1 VDSVIPRALH
11 FVDDPEESVIM
22 VISFLSWTA
31 VLIILVTSS
40 GLLLSRDW
48 RWSLGLFAMQYL
60 GSFWLVT
67 RHWPVGMAAV
77 KLVTGWMVIAALA
90 MTLLP
95 LSQKDQTEEQFLPQG
110 VPFRLFASVVTA
122 LIVLAAAPRLEAATP
137 GLGLPVIA
145 GSLLPIGMGLLL
157 LGSTSDIFRV
167 ILGLLTMLTGFE
179 TLYAAVEGSVLVAGL
194 LAVVD
199 LGLALVGA
207 YLISN
212 SYNDTPSDLE
222 EPV

>member
-1 VDSVIPRALH
+1 ML
-11 FVDDPEESVIM
+11 
-22 VISFLSWTA
+22 ISFLSWVA
-31 VLIILVTSS
+31 VFIILVTSS
-40 GLLLSRDW
+40 GLLLSRSW
-48 RWSLGLFAMQYL
+48 RWSLGLLAAQYL

-67 RHWPVGMAAV
+67 RHWPLGMAAV
-77 KLVTGWMVIAALA
+77 KLVTGWMAIAALA
-90 MTLLP
+90 MTLLA
-95 LSQKDQTEEQFLPQG
+95 LSQNGQDEDQFLPQG
-110 VPFRLFASVVTA
+110 IPFRLFASGVTA
-122 LIVLAAAPRLEAATP
+122 LVVLAASPRIEAVTP

-145 GSLLPIGMGLLL
+145 GSLLPIGMGFLL

-212 SYNDTPSDLE
+212 SYNDMTSDNE
-222 EPV
+222 ELV

>member
-1 VDSVIPRALH
+1 MLN
-11 FVDDPEESVIM
+11 
-22 VISFLSWTA
+22 SFLSWAA
-31 VLIILVTSS
+31 VLIILITSS
-40 GLLLSRDW
+40 GLLLSRNW
-48 RWSLGLFAMQYL
+48 RWSLGLLAVQYL

-67 RHWPVGMAAV
+67 RHWPLGMAAV
-77 KLVTGWMVIAALA
+77 KLVTGWMAIAALA
-90 MTLLP
+90 MTLLA
-95 LSQKDQTEEQFLPQG
+95 LSQKDQAEEQFLPQG
-110 VPFRLFASVVTA
+110 ISFRLFASGLTA
-122 LIVLAAAPRLEAATP
+122 LVILAASPRIEAVTP

-145 GSLLPIGMGLLL
+145 GSLLPIGMGLIL

-167 ILGLLTMLTGFE
+167 ILGLLSMLTGFE

-212 SYNDTPSDLE
+212 SYDDTTSDNE
-222 EPV
+222 ELV

>member
-1 VDSVIPRALH
+1 MLN
-11 FVDDPEESVIM
+11 
-22 VISFLSWTA
+22 SFLSWAA
-31 VLIILVTSS
+31 VLIILATSS
-40 GLLLSRDW
+40 GLLLSRNW
-48 RWSLGLFAMQYL
+48 RWSLGLLAAQYL

-67 RHWPVGMAAV
+67 RHWPLGMAAV
-77 KLVTGWMVIAALA
+77 KLVTGWMAIAALA
-90 MTLLP
+90 MTLLA
-95 LSQKDQTEEQFLPQG
+95 LSQKNQAEEQFLPQG
-110 VPFRLFASVVTA
+110 ISFRLFASGVTA
-122 LIVLAAAPRLEAATP
+122 LVVLAASPRIEAVTP

-167 ILGLLTMLTGFE
+167 VLGLLTMLTGFE

-212 SYNDTPSDLE
+212 SYNDMTSDDE
-222 EPV
+222 ELV

>member
-1 VDSVIPRALH
+1 MLN
-11 FVDDPEESVIM
+11 
-22 VISFLSWTA
+22 SFLSWAA
-31 VLIILVTSS
+31 VLIILITSS
-40 GLLLSRDW
+40 GLLLSRNW
-48 RWSLGLFAMQYL
+48 RWSLGLLAVQYL

-67 RHWPVGMAAV
+67 RHWPLGMAAV
-77 KLVTGWMVIAALA
+77 KLVTGWMAIAALA
-90 MTLLP
+90 MTLLA
-95 LSQKDQTEEQFLPQG
+95 LSQKDQAEEQFLPQG
-110 VPFRLFASVVTA
+110 ISFRLFASGLTA
-122 LIVLAAAPRLEAATP
+122 LVVLAASPRIEAVTP

-167 ILGLLTMLTGFE
+167 ILGLLSMLTGFE

-212 SYNDTPSDLE
+212 SYDDTTSDNE
-222 EPV
+222 ELV

>member
-1 VDSVIPRALH
+1 MLN
-11 FVDDPEESVIM
+11 
-22 VISFLSWTA
+22 SFLSWAA
-31 VLIILVTSS
+31 VFIILATSS
-40 GLLLSRDW
+40 GLLLSRNW
-48 RWSLGLFAMQYL
+48 RWSLGLLAAQYL

-67 RHWPVGMAAV
+67 RHWPLGMAAV
-77 KLVTGWMVIAALA
+77 KLVTGWMAIAALA
-90 MTLLP
+90 MTLLA
-95 LSQKDQTEEQFLPQG
+95 LSQKDQAEEQFLPQG
-110 VPFRLFASVVTA
+110 ISFRLFASGVTA
-122 LIVLAAAPRLEAATP
+122 LVVLAASPRIETVTP

-167 ILGLLTMLTGFE
+167 VLGLLTMLTGFE

-199 LGLALVGA
+199 LGLALVGT

-212 SYNDTPSDLE
+212 SYNDMTSNNE
-222 EPV
+222 ELV

>member
-1 VDSVIPRALH
+1 MLN
-11 FVDDPEESVIM
+11 
-22 VISFLSWTA
+22 SFLSWAA
-31 VLIILVTSS
+31 VLIILITSS
-40 GLLLSRDW
+40 GLLLSRNW
-48 RWSLGLFAMQYL
+48 RWSLGLLAVQYL

-67 RHWPVGMAAV
+67 RHWPLGMAAV
-77 KLVTGWMVIAALA
+77 KLVTGWMAIAALA
-90 MTLLP
+90 MTLLA
-95 LSQKDQTEEQFLPQG
+95 LSQKDQAEEQFLPQG
-110 VPFRLFASVVTA
+110 IFFRLFASGLTA
-122 LIVLAAAPRLEAATP
+122 LVVLAASPRIEAVTP

-167 ILGLLTMLTGFE
+167 ILGLLSMLTGFE

-194 LAVVD
+194 LAIVD

-212 SYNDTPSDLE
+212 SYDDTTSDNE
-222 EPV
+222 ELV

>member
-1 VDSVIPRALH
+1 ML
-11 FVDDPEESVIM
+11 
-22 VISFLSWTA
+22 ISSLSWVA
-31 VLIILVTSS
+31 VLIILATSS
-40 GLLLSRDW
+40 GLLISRNW
-48 RWSLGLFAMQYL
+48 LWSLGLLAAQYL

-67 RHWPVGMAAV
+67 RHWPLGMAAV
-77 KLVTGWMVIAALA
+77 KLVTGWMAIAALA
-90 MTLLP
+90 MTLLA
-95 LSQKDQTEEQFLPQG
+95 LSQKDQAEEQFLPQG
-110 VPFRLFASVVTA
+110 IFFRLFASGLTA
-122 LIVLAAAPRLEAATP
+122 LVVLAASPRIEAVTP

-167 ILGLLTMLTGFE
+167 ILGLLSMLTGFE

-212 SYNDTPSDLE
+212 SYNDMTSDNE
-222 EPV
+222 ELV

>member
-1 VDSVIPRALH
+1 MLN
-11 FVDDPEESVIM
+11 
-22 VISFLSWTA
+22 SFLSWAA
-31 VLIILVTSS
+31 VLIILAASS
-40 GLLLSRDW
+40 GLLLSRNW
-48 RWSLGLFAMQYL
+48 RWSLGLLAMQYL

-67 RHWPVGMAAV
+67 RHWPLGMAAV
-77 KLVTGWMVIAALA
+77 KLVTGWMAIAALA
-90 MTLLP
+90 MTLLA
-95 LSQKDQTEEQFLPQG
+95 LSQKDQAEEQFLPQG
-110 VPFRLFASVVTA
+110 IPFRLFISGVTA
-122 LIVLAAAPRLEAATP
+122 LVVLAASPRIEAVIP

-167 ILGLLTMLTGFE
+167 VLGLLTMLTGFE

-212 SYNDTPSDLE
+212 SYNNMTADNE
-222 EPV
+222 ELV

>member
-1 VDSVIPRALH
+1 ML
-11 FVDDPEESVIM
+11 
-22 VISFLSWTA
+22 ISFFSWTA
-31 VLIILVTSS
+31 VFIILVTSS
-40 GLLLSRDW
+40 GLLLNLNW
-48 RWSLGLFAMQYL
+48 RWSLGLLAMQYL

-67 RHWPVGMAAV
+67 RHWPLGMAAV
-77 KLVTGWMVIAALA
+77 KLVTGWMAIAALA
-90 MTLLP
+90 MTLLA
-95 LSQKDQTEEQFLPQG
+95 LSQKDQAEEQFLPQG
-110 VPFRLFASVVTA
+110 ISFRLFASGLTA
-122 LIVLAAAPRLEAATP
+122 LVVLAASPRIEAVTP

-212 SYNDTPSDLE
+212 SYNDITSDNE
-222 EPV
+222 ELV

>member
-1 VDSVIPRALH
+1 MLN
-11 FVDDPEESVIM
+11 
-22 VISFLSWTA
+22 SFLSWAA
-31 VLIILVTSS
+31 VLIILITSS
-40 GLLLSRDW
+40 GLLLSRNW
-48 RWSLGLFAMQYL
+48 RWSLGLLAVQYL

-67 RHWPVGMAAV
+67 RHWPLGMAAV
-77 KLVTGWMVIAALA
+77 KLVTGWMAIAALA
-90 MTLLP
+90 MTLLA
-95 LSQKDQTEEQFLPQG
+95 LSQKDQAEEQFLPQG
-110 VPFRLFASVVTA
+110 IFFRLFASGLTA
-122 LIVLAAAPRLEAATP
+122 LVVLAASPRIEAVTP

-167 ILGLLTMLTGFE
+167 VLGLLTMLTGFE

-199 LGLALVGA
+199 LGLALVGT

-212 SYNDTPSDLE
+212 SYNDMTSDNE
-222 EPV
+222 ELV

>member
-1 VDSVIPRALH
+1 MLIP
-11 FVDDPEESVIM
+11 
-22 VISFLSWTA
+22 FLSWAA
-31 VLIILVTSS
+31 VLIILVASS
-40 GLLLSRDW
+40 GLLIGGNQ
-48 RWSLGLFAMQYL
+48 RWSLGLLALQYL

-67 RHWPVGMAAV
+67 RHWPLGMAAV
-77 KLVTGWMVIAALA
+77 KLVTGWMAIAALA
-90 MTLLP
+90 MTLLALP
-95 LSQKDQTEEQFLPQG
+95 HKDQTEEQFLPQG
-110 VPFRLFASVVTA
+110 ISFRIFASGVIA
-122 LIVLAAAPRLEAATP
+122 LVVLAASPRIEAAMP

-157 LGSTSDIFRV
+157 LGLTSDIFRI
-167 ILGLLTMLTGFE
+167 ILGLLTLLTGFE

-212 SYNDTPSDLE
+212 SYDNITSDAE
-222 EPV
+222 ELV

>member
-1 VDSVIPRALH
+1 MLN
-11 FVDDPEESVIM
+11 
-22 VISFLSWTA
+22 SFLSWAA
-31 VLIILVTSS
+31 VFIILAASS
-40 GLLLSRDW
+40 GLLLSRNW
-48 RWSLGLFAMQYL
+48 RRSLGLLATQYL

-67 RHWPVGMAAV
+67 RHWPLGMAAV
-77 KLVTGWMVIAALA
+77 KLVTGWMAIAALA
-90 MTLLP
+90 MTLLA
-95 LSQKDQTEEQFLPQG
+95 LSQKDQAEEQFLPQG
-110 VPFRLFASVVTA
+110 ISFRLFASGLTA
-122 LIVLAAAPRLEAATP
+122 LVVLAASPRIEAVTP

-167 ILGLLTMLTGFE
+167 ILGLLSMLTGFE

-212 SYNDTPSDLE
+212 SYDDTTSDNE
-222 EPV
+222 ELV

>member
-1 VDSVIPRALH
+1 MLN
-11 FVDDPEESVIM
+11 
-22 VISFLSWTA
+22 SFLSWAA
-31 VLIILVTSS
+31 VLIILITSS
-40 GLLLSRDW
+40 GLLLSRNW
-48 RWSLGLFAMQYL
+48 RWSLGLLAVQYL

-67 RHWPVGMAAV
+67 RHWPLGMAAV
-77 KLVTGWMVIAALA
+77 KLVTGWMAIAALA
-90 MTLLP
+90 MTLLA
-95 LSQKDQTEEQFLPQG
+95 LSQKDQAEEQFLPQG
-110 VPFRLFASVVTA
+110 ISFRLFASGLTA
-122 LIVLAAAPRLEAATP
+122 LVVLAASPRIEAVTP

-167 ILGLLTMLTGFE
+167 ILGLLTILTGFE

-212 SYNDTPSDLE
+212 SYDDTTSDNE
-222 EPV
+222 ELV

>member
-1 VDSVIPRALH
+1 ML
-11 FVDDPEESVIM
+11 
-22 VISFLSWTA
+22 ISFLSWVA
-31 VLIILVTSS
+31 VFIILVTSS
-40 GLLLSRDW
+40 GLLLSRSW
-48 RWSLGLFAMQYL
+48 HWSLGLLAAQYL

-67 RHWPVGMAAV
+67 RHWPLGMAAV
-77 KLVTGWMVIAALA
+77 KLVTGWMAIAALA
-90 MTLLP
+90 MTLLA
-95 LSQKDQTEEQFLPQG
+95 LSQNGQDEDEFLPQG
-110 VPFRLFASVVTA
+110 IPFRLFASGVTA
-122 LIVLAAAPRLEAATP
+122 LVVLAASPRIEAVTP

-145 GSLLPIGMGLLL
+145 GSLLPIGIGFLL

-212 SYNDTPSDLE
+212 SYNDMTSDNE
-222 EPV
+222 ELV

>member
-1 VDSVIPRALH
+1 MLN
-11 FVDDPEESVIM
+11 
-22 VISFLSWTA
+22 SFLSWAA
-31 VLIILVTSS
+31 VLIILITSS
-40 GLLLSRDW
+40 GLLLSRNW
-48 RWSLGLFAMQYL
+48 RWSLGLLAVQYL

-67 RHWPVGMAAV
+67 RHWPLGMAAV
-77 KLVTGWMVIAALA
+77 KLVTGWMAIAALA
-90 MTLLP
+90 MTLLA
-95 LSQKDQTEEQFLPQG
+95 LSQKDQAEEQFLPQG
-110 VPFRLFASVVTA
+110 IFFRLFASGLTA
-122 LIVLAAAPRLEAATP
+122 LVVLAASPRIEAVTP

-167 ILGLLTMLTGFE
+167 VLGLLTMLTGFE

-194 LAVVD
+194 LAIVD

-212 SYNDTPSDLE
+212 SYNDMTSDNE
-222 EPV
+222 ELV

>member
-1 VDSVIPRALH
+1 MLNSI
-11 FVDDPEESVIM
+11 
-22 VISFLSWTA
+22 LSWAA
-31 VLIILVTSS
+31 VFIILVTSS
-40 GLLLSRDW
+40 GLLLSRNW
-48 RWSLGLFAMQYL
+48 RWSLGLLAAQYL

-67 RHWPVGMAAV
+67 RHWPLGMAAV
-77 KLVTGWMVIAALA
+77 KLVTGWMAIAALA
-90 MTLLP
+90 MTLLA
-95 LSQKDQTEEQFLPQG
+95 LSEDDIYHQKDQTEEQFLPQG
-110 VPFRLFASVVTA
+110 ISFRLFASGVTA
-122 LIVLAAAPRLEAATP
+122 LIVLAASPRIEAVTP

-207 YLISN
+207 YLIGN
-212 SYNDTPSDLE
+212 SYNDMTSDNE
-222 EPV
+222 ELV

>member
-1 VDSVIPRALH
+1 MLN
-11 FVDDPEESVIM
+11 
-22 VISFLSWTA
+22 SFLSWAA
-31 VLIILVTSS
+31 VLIILITSS
-40 GLLLSRDW
+40 GLLLSRNW
-48 RWSLGLFAMQYL
+48 RWSLGLLAVQYL

-67 RHWPVGMAAV
+67 RHWPLGMAAV
-77 KLVTGWMVIAALA
+77 KLVTGWMAIAALA
-90 MTLLP
+90 MTLLA
-95 LSQKDQTEEQFLPQG
+95 LSQKDQAEEQFLPQG
-110 VPFRLFASVVTA
+110 ISFRLFASGLTA
-122 LIVLAAAPRLEAATP
+122 LVVLAASPRIEAVTP

-167 ILGLLTMLTGFE
+167 ILGLLSMLTGFE

-207 YLISN
+207 YLIGN
-212 SYNDTPSDLE
+212 SYDDMTSDNE
-222 EPV
+222 ELV

>member
-1 VDSVIPRALH
+1 MLN
-11 FVDDPEESVIM
+11 
-22 VISFLSWTA
+22 SFLSWAA
-31 VLIILVTSS
+31 VFIILVTSS
-40 GLLLSRDW
+40 GLLLSRNW
-48 RWSLGLFAMQYL
+48 RWSLGLLAVQYL

-67 RHWPVGMAAV
+67 RHWPLGMAAV
-77 KLVTGWMVIAALA
+77 KLVTGWMAIAALA
-90 MTLLP
+90 MTLLA
-95 LSQKDQTEEQFLPQG
+95 LSQKDQAEEQFLPQG
-110 VPFRLFASVVTA
+110 ISFRLFASGLTA
-122 LIVLAAAPRLEAATP
+122 LVVLAASPRIEAVTP

-167 ILGLLTMLTGFE
+167 ILGLLSMLTGFE

-194 LAVVD
+194 LAIVD

-212 SYNDTPSDLE
+212 SYDDTTSDNE
-222 EPV
+222 ELV

>member
-1 VDSVIPRALH
+1 MLN
-11 FVDDPEESVIM
+11 
-22 VISFLSWTA
+22 SFLSWAA
-31 VLIILVTSS
+31 VFIILVTSS
-40 GLLLSRDW
+40 GLLLSRNW
-48 RWSLGLFAMQYL
+48 RWSLGLLAVQYL

-67 RHWPVGMAAV
+67 RHWPLGMAAV
-77 KLVTGWMVIAALA
+77 KLVTGWMAIAALA
-90 MTLLP
+90 MTLLA
-95 LSQKDQTEEQFLPQG
+95 LSQKDQAEEQFLPQG
-110 VPFRLFASVVTA
+110 ISFRLFASGLTA
-122 LIVLAAAPRLEAATP
+122 LVVLAASPRIEAVTP

-167 ILGLLTMLTGFE
+167 ILGLLSMLTGFE

-194 LAVVD
+194 LAIVD

-212 SYNDTPSDLE
+212 SYNDMTSDNE
-222 EPV
+222 ELV

>member
-1 VDSVIPRALH
+1 MLN
-11 FVDDPEESVIM
+11 
-22 VISFLSWTA
+22 SFLSWAA
-31 VLIILVTSS
+31 VLIILAASS
-40 GLLLSRDW
+40 GLLLSRNW
-48 RWSLGLFAMQYL
+48 RWSLGLLAMQYL

-67 RHWPVGMAAV
+67 RHWPLGMAAV
-77 KLVTGWMVIAALA
+77 KLVTGWMAIAALA
-90 MTLLP
+90 MTLLA
-95 LSQKDQTEEQFLPQG
+95 LSQKDQAEEQFLPQG
-110 VPFRLFASVVTA
+110 IPFRLFISGVTA
-122 LIVLAAAPRLEAATP
+122 LVVLAASPRIEAVIP

-167 ILGLLTMLTGFE
+167 VLGLLTMLTGFE

-199 LGLALVGA
+199 LGLALVGV

-212 SYNDTPSDLE
+212 SYNDMMSDNE
-222 EPV
+222 ELI

>member
-1 VDSVIPRALH
+1 MLVS
-11 FVDDPEESVIM
+11 S
-22 VISFLSWTA
+22 LSWIA
-31 VLIILVTSS
+31 VLIILAASS
-40 GLLLSRDW
+40 GLLISRDW
-48 RWSLGLFAMQYL
+48 RWSLGLLAVQYL

-67 RHWPVGMAAV
+67 RHWPLGMAAV
-77 KLVTGWMVIAALA
+77 KLVTGWMAIAALA
-90 MTLLP
+90 MTLLA
-95 LSQKDQTEEQFLPQG
+95 LSQKDQVEEQFMPQG
-110 VPFRLFASVVTA
+110 IPFRLFASGVV
-122 LIVLAAAPRLEAATP
+122 VLVVSAASPRIEAATP

-167 ILGLLTMLTGFE
+167 ILGLITMLTGFE

-194 LAVVD
+194 LAIVD

-207 YLISN
+207 YLINN
-212 SYNDTPSDLE
+212 SYHDIISDNE

>member
-1 VDSVIPRALH
+1 
-11 FVDDPEESVIM
+11 M

>member
-1 VDSVIPRALH
+1 MLN
-11 FVDDPEESVIM
+11 
-22 VISFLSWTA
+22 SFLSWAA
-31 VLIILVTSS
+31 VLIILATSS
-40 GLLLSRDW
+40 GLLLSRNW
-48 RWSLGLFAMQYL
+48 RWSLGLLAVQYL

-67 RHWPVGMAAV
+67 RHWPLGMAAV
-77 KLVTGWMVIAALA
+77 KLVTGWMAIAALA
-90 MTLLP
+90 MTLLA
-95 LSQKDQTEEQFLPQG
+95 LSQKDQAEEQFLPQG
-110 VPFRLFASVVTA
+110 ISFRLFASGLTA
-122 LIVLAAAPRLEAATP
+122 LVVLAASPRIEAVTP

-167 ILGLLTMLTGFE
+167 ILGLLSMLTGFE

-194 LAVVD
+194 LAIVD

-212 SYNDTPSDLE
+212 SYDDTTSDNE
-222 EPV
+222 ELV

>member
-1 VDSVIPRALH
+1 ML
-11 FVDDPEESVIM
+11 
-22 VISFLSWTA
+22 ISFLSWAA
-31 VLIILVTSS
+31 VFVILVTSS
-40 GLLLSRDW
+40 GLLLSRNW
-48 RWSLGLFAMQYL
+48 RWSLGLLAVQYL

-67 RHWPVGMAAV
+67 RHWPLGMAAV
-77 KLVTGWMVIAALA
+77 KLVTGWMAIAALA
-90 MTLLP
+90 MTLLA
-95 LSQKDQTEEQFLPQG
+95 LSQKDQAEEQFLPQG
-110 VPFRLFASVVTA
+110 ISFRLFASGVTA
-122 LIVLAAAPRLEAATP
+122 LVVLAASPRIEAVTP

-167 ILGLLTMLTGFE
+167 VLGLLTMLTGFE

-207 YLISN
+207 YMLSN
-212 SYNDTPSDLE
+212 SFNDMTSDNE
-222 EPV
+222 ELV